1 MQKILLAGATG
12 LLGRCVLEEL
22 KEERFSIRA
31 IGRDRAKLEQL
42 SIAEPVSADL
52 MAPESLEGVCDGV
65 DAVISCAGASM
76 KVNTIGDR
84 SSFYEVDYKGNSRLL
99 AEAQRSRVKKFI
111 YVSLCG
117 GDRLRQT
124 EYADA
129 HERFVDRLNRSDLPY
144 TVIRP
149 TGFYGFHLEIL
160 KMARKGRGL
169 VIGDGSR
176 RTNPI
181 HEADVARACVEAL
194 TWNETDRTIG
204 GPEILS
210 RKETVELALAVA
222 RRRAKPFSMP
232 PRLFRTLVKPLKL
245 INPRIHALMD
255 FGVAVTQVD
264 VIAPPYGKRRLREYF
279 ENDSSSR

>member
-12 LLGRCVLEEL
+12 MLGKYVLEDLNREG
-22 KEERFSIRA
+22 FSVKA
-31 IGRDRAKLEQL
+31 IGRDRAKLDRL
-42 SIAEPVSADL
+42 TDAAPICADFTSPVTLA
-52 MAPESLEGVCDGV
+52 GVCDGV

-76 KVNTIGDR
+76 KMNSFGDR
-84 SSFYEVDYKGNSRLL
+84 STFYQIDYKGNSQLL

-111 YVSLCG
+111 YVSLCA

-129 HERFVDRLNRSDLPY
+129 HERFVDRLSRSDLQY
-144 TVIRP
+144 TIVRP
-149 TGFYGFHLEIL
+149 TGFFGFHLEIL
-160 KMARKGRGL
+160 KMARKGRGVL
-169 VIGDGSR
+169 IGDGSC

-204 GPEILS
+204 GPEIFS
-210 RKETVELALAVA
+210 RKETVELAFAVA
-222 RRRAKPFSMP
+222 RHRPKMISMSP
-232 PRLFRTLVKPLKL
+232 KLFRLLVKPLKL
-245 INPRIHALMD
+245 VNPRMHALMD

-264 VIAPPYGKRRLREYF
+264 VLAPPYGKRTLREYF
-279 ENDSSSR
+279 ETAPSQ